1 VYRLRMPAEIG
12 AWLTELAGSRPEAAA
27 EVGAA
32 LAALMTADCI
42 PDGPLVADPGAA
54 PPVPADARELL
65 DFQFQQ
71 LLEEAQHLQRELA
84 EAEHER
90 ERTSRLLAAADP
102 ATELHPYLERRM
114 AAAEQ
119 LCEALRR
126 RAERV
131 QSHVDAFRTRK
142 ETAKAIVTA
151 AAAGLRA
158 REALQ
163 AAGMDPA
170 EGEAAGDLAVRLELA
185 RAEAV
190 RLAGTGNRAAA
201 RPESDVFELSPDPL
215 ASGVRILFAEEPT
228 GTITLLTALEDAA
241 ASDAHRDT
249 AIDIACELLQEI
261 RDEGWPTESLGF
273 DTADTLIERFF
284 PGRGADLVRRAAA
297 LGRATSLGR
306 LRKAA
311 GLTATT
317 LAERGGLSHDTIGR
331 IDRHGARHAD
341 AGDLAAYARALGGT
355 LRLTVDLDGRE
366 HTIL

>member
-170 EGEAAGDLAVRLELA
+170 EG
-185 RAEAV
+185 EAV